1 MIQGVVNAAFDAVV
15 RLPIQ
20 GPSGQIQ
27 QIEAIIDTGYN
38 GFMTLPPALVVE
50 MGLPFVT
57 RGTAFLADGEEVRF
71 NRQG

>member
-1 MIQGVVNAAFDAVV
+1 MIQGVVSAAFDAMVT
-15 RLPIQ
+15 LPLRAR
-20 GPSGQIQ
+20 SGQMWE
-27 QIEAIIDTGYN
+27 IEAVIDTGFN

-57 RGTAFLADGEEVRF
+57 RGTAFLAEGEEVRF